1 MLLLG
6 ADQPLQNNKHMTQA
20 RPATSGE
27 PIIAADFKSS
37 PEDFIVREQLG
48 IPFDGQGEHAYLHV
62 RKCGLNT
69 HDILT
74 KLESVFNVKS
84 VDVGVS
90 GLKDKNAITDQ
101 WFSVRTNRTVDELGL
116 PTVASLGGDARSAVA
131 EGEFVVLNY
140 HRHSRKLRRGAH
152 RANEF
157 VITLKNVVALD
168 SKLDSHSLPA
178 AIETRL
184 LKLQQNG
191 FANYFGPQRF
201 GIGGQNLAKAERY
214 FANPRKKISRRQ
226 RGLLLSAARSHLF
239 NNVCEARVRSGT
251 WNTPLLGEPMQLH
264 STNSYFLNEVD
275 PNSATIVDV
284 RERCAKLDIHPS
296 GPLWGEGDPL
306 ALSDCKGFE
315 DNILDSDT
323 SIKTGLANAGLKQQ
337 RRALRA
343 CAGQLEW
350 RWPET
355 NMLTIQLELLK
366 GVYATSFLSEFM
378 INSE

>member
-1 MLLLG
+1 
-6 ADQPLQNNKHMTQA
+6 MTQS
-20 RPATSGE
+20 RPATSGK

-37 PEDFIVREQLG
+37 PEDFIVREQLD
-48 IPFDGQGEHAYLHV
+48 IPFDGQGEHAYLQV

-69 HDILT
+69 HDILAT
-74 KLESVFNVKS
+74 LESVFKVKS

-101 WFSVRTNRTVDELGL
+101 WFSVRTNRTLNELGL
-116 PTVASLGGDARSAVA
+116 PTVASLGGDADSAVA

-152 RANEF
+152 SANEF

-168 SKLDSHSLPA
+168 NKLDSHSLPA

-184 LKLQQNG
+184 LKLQHNG

-201 GIGGQNLAKAERY
+201 GIGGQNLIKAERY
-214 FANPRKKISRRQ
+214 FANSRKKISRRQ

-275 PNSATIVDV
+275 LNSTTINDV
-284 RERCAKLDIHPS
+284 HQRCARLDIHPS

-306 ALSDCKGFE
+306 SLHDCKEFE
-315 DNILDSDT
+315 DNILGCDASFT
-323 SIKTGLANAGLKQQ
+323 AGLAKAGLKQQ

-343 CAGQLEW
+343 CTERLQW
-350 RWPET
+350 HWPES
-355 NMLTIQLELLK
+355 NMVTIQLELLK

-378 INSE
+378 INSKQ